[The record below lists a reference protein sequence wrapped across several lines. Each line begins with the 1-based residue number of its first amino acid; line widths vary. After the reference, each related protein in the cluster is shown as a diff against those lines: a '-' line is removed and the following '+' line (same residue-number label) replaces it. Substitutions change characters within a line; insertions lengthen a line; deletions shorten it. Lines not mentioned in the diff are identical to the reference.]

1 MKNSRDELD
10 WKIIDIL
17 KRDARTSNV
26 NIAKNLD
33 VSEGMIRQRIKK
45 LVDSGAIKRFTVVTQ
60 SLGLKAIIEVSVEVN
75 VHTTKVANQIKA
87 LEGIENV
94 FEISGNRDIIAIVD
108 VDNTLR
114 LNDVIEEIR
123 SMQNVE
129 NTETQL
135 VLREI

>member
-75 VHTTKVANQIKA
+75 VLTTKVANQIKA

>member
-1 MKNSRDELD
+1 MKNAHDELD

-75 VHTTKVANQIKA
+75 VHTTKVANQIKV

>member
-1 MKNSRDELD
+1 MRNSHDNLD

-17 KRDARTSNV
+17 KRDARTTNV
-26 NIAKNLD
+26 NIAKQLN
-33 VSEGMIRQRIKK
+33 VSEGMVRQRIKR
-45 LVDSGAIKRFTVVTQ
+45 LIEEGLIKRFTIITE

-75 VHTTKVANQIKA
+75 VHTTEIASQVKE
-87 LEGIENV
+87 LEGVENV

-108 VDNTLR
+108 VDDTLR
-114 LNDVIEEIR
+114 LNDVIEKIR
-123 SMQNVE
+123 SMKNVR

>member
-26 NIAKNLD
+26 NIAKILD

-75 VHTTKVANQIKA
+75 VLTTKVANQIKA